1 MTIVLTIT
9 SAVVPSLLL
18 LWYFYKRDLNPEPRG
33 VLIKTF
39 ILGVLMVPLVM
50 LFGLPLRLLN
60 PQLNHH
66 MLAGL
71 YYAVLYAAVPE
82 EFFKFLVV
90 TRYSARNPAFN
101 EPMDGVVY
109 GAAASLGF
117 AALENVVYVLEGGWI
132 IAVVRALTAVPS
144 HACFGAIL
152 GYYVGQARFNN
163 VRKISAW
170 RGLLAA
176 ILLHALYN
184 FPLLSLGKMADNVR
198 GKLGQQS
205 GLLVFFLVVF
215 VSEIFWTLKIV
226 QRLRREQVQLAAEH
240 TTTDDSSPTINQ

>member
-1 MTIVLTIT
+1 LTIALTIT
-9 SAVVPSLLL
+9 SAIVPSLLL

-39 ILGVLMVPLVM
+39 ILGILMVPLVM

-71 YYAVLYAAVPE
+71 YYAVVYAAVPE

-117 AALENVVYVLEGGWI
+117 AALENVIYVLQGGWI
-132 IAVVRALTAVPS
+132 SAVARALTAVPS

-152 GYYVGQARFNN
+152 GYYVGQSRFNSE
-163 VRKISAW
+163 RKISAW
-170 RGLLAA
+170 WGLLAA
-176 ILLHALYN
+176 IMLHALYN
-184 FPLLSLGKMADNVR
+184 FPLLSLTKMADNAS
-198 GKLGQQS
+198 GKLAQSS
-205 GLLVFFLVVF
+205 GLLVFFLAVF

-226 QRLRREQVQLAAEH
+226 QRLHRQQLQLAA
-240 TTTDDSSPTINQ
+240 TQTPTN